1 MKNRL
6 NRFAESE
13 RDLVNNMRNGIEWMQ
28 KGPYGIMVHFSSY
41 VVDKK
46 GNKKEFNRMADEF
59 DVPAFMETLEKV
71 GAKWLIFTITHGT
84 MMFWSENP
92 VIEKIIPGRCSNRD
106 LMVEIADAC
115 KEKGIKFM
123 LYIPTETD
131 GGEKSEMRK
140 ACRWSESADKKAF
153 MEIWMELISYY
164 AGKLGDRLSGWWFD
178 CAYES
183 AEKSFKNTHDWNNQ
197 RFDRKRWFEAAR
209 AGNPDCKVALCRGR
223 NDRTYVF
230 FEQDYFA
237 GECDDLS
244 YVPQFATQD
253 GIQHHSLVWID
264 SYWTVGDAAG
274 GVGIPDAPR
283 FTDDELYSWIKANN
297 DVGGGVTLNIGIYND
312 GTFIDDTIDQ
322 LVRIKERLGN

>member
-1 MKNRL
+1 
-6 NRFAESE
+6 
-13 RDLVNNMRNGIEWMQ
+13 MRNGIEWMK
-28 KGPYGIMVHFSSY
+28 KGPYGLMVHFSSSI
-41 VVDKK
+41 VDKA
-46 GNKKEFNRMADEF
+46 GNKKEFNKMADEF
-59 DVPAFMETLEKV
+59 DLPYFMETLEKV

-84 MMFWSENP
+84 GKFWSENP
-92 VIEKIIPGRCSNRD
+92 VIEKVFPGNCSNRD
-106 LMVEIADAC
+106 IAVEIADAC
-115 KEKGIKFM
+115 KEKGIKFI
-123 LYIPTETD
+123 LYFPTEID
-131 GGEKSEMRK
+131 NFREEIRK
-140 ACRWSESADKKAF
+140 AFLWDKSADKHEF
-153 MEIWMELISYY
+153 MDLWMDVIRYY
-164 AGKLGDRLSGWWFD
+164 ATKFGNRLDGWWFD
-178 CAYES
+178 SAYDS
-183 AEKSFKNTHDWNNQ
+183 IEKGFKRTHDWNNN
-197 RFDRKRWFEAAR
+197 RFDVRAWFEAAR

-244 YVPQFATQD
+244 YVPKFATQD

-283 FTDDELYSWIKANN
+283 FTDDELFGWIKANN

-322 LVRIKERLGN
+322 LVRIKKRIGG